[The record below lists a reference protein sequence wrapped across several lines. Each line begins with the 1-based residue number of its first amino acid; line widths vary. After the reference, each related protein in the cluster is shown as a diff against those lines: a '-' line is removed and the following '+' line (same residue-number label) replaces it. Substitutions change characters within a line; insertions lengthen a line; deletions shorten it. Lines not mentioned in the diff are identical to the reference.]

1 MLSNLRLTNFSN
13 QDSLTSAK
21 CRLNG
26 QNIRPEI
33 DLLPTCQPIQMQRQG
48 SGQTK
53 QNKRKN
59 KKQKSSLTHCAGT
72 FGYPRTK
79 KEKEKNFVL

>member
-53 QNKRKN
+53 NKTKEKTKN
-59 KKQKSSLTHCAGT
+59 KKAL
-72 FGYPRTK
+72 
-79 KEKEKNFVL
+79 